1 MTITTAVPVPRSRAA
16 SRAAAVAGIRVRE
29 EIVVTHASSARRRC
43 PGCVSCM
50 LRDQKIIGHM
60 GGPKVPGDSLGRPAI
75 SIYSPMARTHS
86 YSVAFADTEAICVR
100 GHNGGYGR
108 LLVEAAHNGYV
119 RIATAGGGCS
129 TQVCTAPRVGTCVK
143 SRTARGIVA
152 PGLGIALTAT
162 TGGGEYRRLGSIL
175 WDEDT
180 QWQEHDDEPS
190 TVCSAVAVRCIVL
203 WFHRSRGHEARLA
216 WPRLQVT
223 GVEWLWD
230 WKEFVSQL
238 RPGDIDL
245 ICAGPH
251 KTSVGIVGCSL
262 QWTEAYDHCRQV
274 ACSSTAVAAIC
285 FQWYLVVE
293 LSDGSCA
300 SLHPAWSSVNV

>member
-1 MTITTAVPVPRSRAA
+1 
-16 SRAAAVAGIRVRE
+16 
-29 EIVVTHASSARRRC
+29 
-43 PGCVSCM
+43 
-50 LRDQKIIGHM
+50 
-60 GGPKVPGDSLGRPAI
+60 
-75 SIYSPMARTHS
+75 MARLYCRLRIPYIKQLKT
-86 YSVAFADTEAICVR
+86 SVVCADTEDLFSR

-162 TGGGEYRRLGSIL
+162 TGGGEYRRLGSIF